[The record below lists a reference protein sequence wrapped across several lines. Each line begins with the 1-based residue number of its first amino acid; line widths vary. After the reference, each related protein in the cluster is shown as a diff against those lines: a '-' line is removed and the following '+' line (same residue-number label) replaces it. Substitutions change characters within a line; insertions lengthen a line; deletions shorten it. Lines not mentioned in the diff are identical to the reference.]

1 MALDNRL
8 GCFCPH
14 GDIHIEGTQGG
25 PLSGLTFA
33 AKDLFDIEGHVTGAG
48 NPDWLATH
56 APAPATASAVR
67 KLLEAGASLQGKTIT
82 DELAYSLAGVNMHYG
97 TPVNPACPDRLPG
110 GSSSGSASAV
120 AGGLVDTALGTD
132 TGGSI
137 RVPANNCGLYG
148 IRTTHGQ
155 VAKDGLVPLADS
167 FDTVGWFAR
176 DARTLAR
183 VGEVLLGPRESFPAG
198 RLVIATDCFDLVGA
212 DVRAALKPLVDRL
225 IAPSAFLRDR
235 FIAWGIPAERIVH
248 QPNALPEGWAGRSP
262 LPPRDRRPGEPAIFG
277 FFANVMPHKGL
288 HVLLEA
294 ALSLKAQGVDGFR
307 VAVHGSDKH
316 APEAYKARIAALVE
330 NLGASISLRGGYA
343 HEELPEL
350 LAGVDAVIVPSVWW
364 ENDPLIVRQAAAAG
378 RPILHADLG
387 GLAEAG
393 NQSDGMAFAPGD
405 AAALA
410 QRLLAFVRGTEAFI
424 PQISEPALAAIDGQR
439 QLPEKRPA

>member
-1 MALDNRL
+1 MRILQ
-8 GCFCPH
+8 
-14 GDIHIEGTQGG
+14 I
-25 PLSGLTFA
+25 
-33 AKDLFDIEGHVTGAG
+33 
-48 NPDWLATH
+48 
-56 APAPATASAVR
+56 APAFF
-67 KLLEAGASLQGKTIT
+67 EFQ
-82 DELAYSLAGVNMHYG
+82 
-97 TPVNPACPDRLPG
+97 PG
-110 GSSSGSASAV
+110 GTE
-120 AGGLVDTALGTD
+120 L
-132 TGGSI
+132 
-137 RVPANNCGLYG
+137 C
-148 IRTTHGQ
+148 
-155 VAKDGLVPLADS
+155 
-167 FDTVGWFAR
+167 AR
-176 DARTLAR
+176 SLH
-183 VGEVLLGPRESFPAG
+183 
-198 RLVIATDCFDLVGA
+198 
-212 DVRAALKPLVDRL
+212 RAALEQAGTESHLLACVPSWHGRPGAGSDFLTPTRGKAETGIAIRAFDQFHLSQMDDLGVLRSFREFLENYRPDRIHFHHLLYLGVEGIAVARRTCPKAEILLTLHDYYAICAHDGLMTKKQDGALCYAAQPHACLHCRPDASIVAMALREQGIRAALDLVDRL